1 MKTLKDYE
9 YYRTDLGVLYCGDCL
24 EILPLIPDNSV
35 DLMLT
40 DPPYGIDYL
49 SPRTDS
55 HDKLRNDGL
64 TEWLENMPKWLKE
77 FKRVSTDFAC
87 CCCCCGGGGG
97 GKTPVTAYFTLE
109 AIKHF
114 NLIQTVVWKKF
125 IGLGWKYRPAY
136 ENIVVLSKNKDKYN
150 FYDTS
155 KKLSNVIEGINQDI
169 PNESEHPTQKP
180 VELMEL
186 FLNIHSKV
194 NDLVLEPFM
203 GGGSTGLA
211 CEKLGRKWIGIEI
224 SEKYC
229 EIAKKRIEQEA
240 RQIKMF

>member
-35 DLMLT
+35 DLVLT

-136 ENIVVLSKNKDKYN
+136 ENIVVLSKNKD
-150 FYDTS
+150 T
-155 KKLSNVIEGINQDI
+155 
-169 PNESEHPTQKP
+169 
-180 VELMEL
+180 VEATTKE
-186 FLNIHSKV
+186 
-194 NDLVLEPFM
+194 
-203 GGGSTGLA
+203 T
-211 CEKLGRKWIGIEI
+211 IEI
-224 SEKYC
+224 LDTATERS
-229 EIAKKRIEQEA
+229 QNPEA
-240 RQIKMF
+240 IDKASIILDILSLYIKNADIKIGMISTIYDARS